1 MLCEI
6 QHLTRPRLLPG
17 TPSSTGTMHIH
28 NHVQFHG
35 SGGHILYLVT
45 TWSKHHFSNY
55 ITASMEWTEMQWSRT
70 EQNRKYQSVFYVAIC
85 VYIYIYIYTYI
96 YIYIHREREC
106 MYVRLYMVG
115 YGQKVW
121 KSLHQGKE
129 IDQKILLKYI
139 DDLKANS
146 RGPALLSYF
155 RLYSLDITDPI
166 FVLQGVIG
174 QCQRSKDKSM
184 TFNIFLNFHLNLIF
198 YIYFFNFWL
207 ELSWFTMSC

>member
-1 MLCEI
+1 MECSYCAPMES
-6 QHLTRPRLLPG
+6 LLFI
-17 TPSSTGTMHIH
+17 SSNIPAA
-28 NHVQFHG
+28 QEKWL
-35 SGGHILYLVT
+35 S
-45 TWSKHHFSNY
+45 S
-55 ITASMEWTEMQWSRT
+55 E
-70 EQNRKYQSVFYVAIC
+70 C
-85 VYIYIYIYTYI
+85 IYMYRERE
-96 YIYIHREREC
+96 REREC